1 MNVIKKNLS
10 VVLVLT
16 VILTTVI
23 SAIAATSA
31 PAEIK
36 VEGASVSA
44 IVDKLNG
51 NQNRLLITVKDNS
64 GSNTKSFFV
73 ANNAEG
79 VYDISTNAG
88 NYKVYVDVKG
98 NTQIRACYIVEFNGG
113 GGSPGTLTVRVF
125 LPSDVADDG
134 IRGPAPAGVIINI
147 NNNEFGV
154 TDADGRL
161 TLQAPQGNIRVEAK
175 LYPSSIGYASVS
187 QEPTEHSQIDI
198 ILDEGKEIYENSTLV
213 MDQLQDSVLDR
224 NFNALTLRFLNCD
237 GKSIVLHHVSWINLL
252 DPRGGANT
260 YVEQLFS
267 LQPDGTLILNDIAT
281 FKSLLF
287 ARSGKILL
295 DVEGYEIDGR
305 GHRKTIEFYVSS
317 YRVTGQLVAPPSK
330 PDLSVAG
337 ISISATILGTD
348 LELNTVSDTNGY
360 FEFPLLPKGN
370 LSFTG
375 ETVQG
380 GIYYYGTGIVVLDGN
395 KSLTVNMLNT
405 VDLLNGVERFI
416 VTPMSSGK

>member
-1 MNVIKKNLS
+1 MNVIKNNLS

-16 VILTTVI
+16 VILTPVF
-23 SAIAATSA
+23 SAIAATNA

-36 VEGASVSA
+36 VEGATVSA
-44 IVDKLNG
+44 IVEKLNG
-51 NQNRLLITVKDNS
+51 NQNRLLITIEDNS

-73 ANNAEG
+73 ANNAED
-79 VYDISTNAG
+79 VYTISTNAG
-88 NYKVYVDVKG
+88 EYKVYVDVKG
-98 NTQIRACYIVEFNGG
+98 NTQVRACYIIKFNGVG
-113 GGSPGTLTVRVF
+113 DSTGTLTTRVL
-125 LPSDVADDG
+125 LPSGVANGDY
-134 IRGPAPAGVIINI
+134 RPAPAGVIIIVNDDEI
-147 NNNEFGV
+147 GA
-154 TDADGRL
+154 TDAEGTL
-161 TLQAPQGNIRVEAK
+161 TFPAPTGDIMVEAK
-175 LYPSSIGYASVS
+175 RYPSNWGQASVTLES
-187 QEPTEHSQIDI
+187 HEKKQIDI

-213 MDQLQDSVLDR
+213 IDQLQDSVLDR